1 MLSLSSEK
9 IKETSAR
16 SARSAATAMEIE
28 LSPVLLLL
36 PFLLLGFLYLTG
48 GVLRSGGNARRR
60 LAPAPRGLPVIGN
73 LHQVG
78 ALPHRALRALAAAT
92 GAPHLLRL
100 RLGHVTAL
108 VASSPAAAAA
118 VMREHDHVFATRP
131 YFRTAEILTYGFKDL
146 VFAPYGEHWRHARR
160 LCSEHVLSAARSHR
174 YGPMREQEVALL
186 VNAIRTEAAA
196 AAVDVSKALYAFTNA
211 VICRAVSGR
220 LSREDEGRSELFR
233 ELIEENAT
241 LLGGF
246 CVGDYFPA
254 LAWADAFL
262 SGFAARAC
270 RNLRRWDELLEEVI
284 AEHEARLRGGD
295 DGGGEEHREE
305 DFVDVLLALQEESQR
320 HDGSFKLTRDIIK
333 SLLQDMFAAG
343 TDTSFIT
350 LEWAMSELVKNPA
363 AMRKLQDE
371 VRRGGGATT
380 AATPYL
386 KAVVKETLRLHPPV
400 PLLVP
405 RECARDTD
413 DDATVLGYHVAGGT
427 RVFVNAWAIHRDAG
441 AWSSPEE
448 FRPERFLPGGGEAE
462 AMDLRGGHFQ
472 LVPFGAGRRVCP
484 GMQFALATVELALAS
499 LVRLFDWEIPPPG
512 ELDMSDDPGFTVR
525 RRIPLRL
532 VAKPVGSEDDK

>member
-1 MLSLSSEK
+1 
-9 IKETSAR
+9 
-16 SARSAATAMEIE
+16 MELE
-28 LSPVLLLL
+28 LSPLLLLL
-36 PFLLLGFLYLTG
+36 PFLLLLGFLYLTG
-48 GVLRSGGNARRR
+48 GGNARRR
-60 LAPAPRGLPVIGN
+60 LPPAPRGLPIIGN

-118 VMREHDHVFATRP
+118 IMREHDHVFATRP
-131 YFRTAEILTYGFKDL
+131 YFRTAEILTYGFNDL

-174 YGPMREQEVALL
+174 YGPMRE
-186 VNAIRTEAAA
+186 TEAAA
-196 AAVDVSKALYAFTNA
+196 AAADDDDAAAAAAVDALYAFTNA

-254 LAWADAFL
+254 LAWADALL
-262 SGFAARAC
+262 SGFAARAR
-270 RNLRRWDELLEEVI
+270 RNLGRWDDLLEEVI
-284 AEHEARLRGGD
+284 SEHEARLRGGD
-295 DGGGEEHREE
+295 DGGGDEEHREE

-333 SLLQDMFAAG
+333 LFLQDMFAAG

-386 KAVVKETLRLHPPV
+386 KAV
-400 PLLVP
+400 
-405 RECARDTD
+405 CARDAD
-413 DDATVLGYHVAGGT
+413 AATVLGYHVAGGT
-427 RVFVNAWAIHRDAG
+427 RVFVNAWAIHRDPD

-462 AMDLRGGHFQ
+462 AVDLRGGHFQ
-472 LVPFGAGRRVCP
+472 LVPFGAGRCVCP

-512 ELDMSDDPGFTVR
+512 ELDMSDEPGFTVR

-532 VAKPVGSEDDK
+532 VAKPVRSEDDKK